1 MLHNSQQGLVV
12 NSVARKKKTERLVP
26 PLIPNHSGLV
36 NGHSSNAGIIGS
48 VNGPPPPM
56 DRGNSMAN
64 TPPVIGNNTNN
75 GGFMNST
82 SLYSP
87 MPIQGNPNGGVQIM
101 DLPETTISVFP
112 IQWEDLMEIA

>member
-1 MLHNSQQGLVV
+1 MV

-36 NGHSSNAGIIGS
+36 NGHSSSAGIIGS
-48 VNGPPPPM
+48 VNAPPPM
-56 DRGNSMAN
+56 GNNSNMAN
-64 TPPVIGNNTNN
+64 TPPVIGNSTNNGNN

-87 MPIQGNPNGGVQIM
+87 MPIQGNPNGGVANHGYTRDNNM
-101 DLPETTISVFP
+101 R
-112 IQWEDLMEIA
+112 

>member
-1 MLHNSQQGLVV
+1 MV

-36 NGHSSNAGIIGS
+36 NGNSSSAGIIGM
-48 VNGPPPPM
+48 NNP
-56 DRGNSMAN
+56 GNNVN
-64 TPPVIGNNTNN
+64 TPVMGNNTQNNGNN

-87 MPIQGNPNGGVQIM
+87 MPIQGNPNGGLANHGYTRDSNIK
-101 DLPETTISVFP
+101 
-112 IQWEDLMEIA
+112 

>member
-1 MLHNSQQGLVV
+1 MLHNSQTGLVV

-36 NGHSSNAGIIGS
+36 NGNSSSAGIIGMNNPQN
-48 VNGPPPPM
+48 NG
-56 DRGNSMAN
+56 
-64 TPPVIGNNTNN
+64 NN

-87 MPIQGNPNGGVQIM
+87 MPIQGNPNGG
-101 DLPETTISVFP
+101 LSN
-112 IQWEDLMEIA
+112 

>member
-1 MLHNSQQGLVV
+1 MV

-48 VNGPPPPM
+48 VSGPPPM
-56 DRGNSMAN
+56 GNNSNMAN
-64 TPPVIGNNTNN
+64 TPPIIGNNTNN

-87 MPIQGNPNGGVQIM
+87 MPIQGNPNGGVANHGYTR
-101 DLPETTISVFP
+101 DNSTR
-112 IQWEDLMEIA
+112 